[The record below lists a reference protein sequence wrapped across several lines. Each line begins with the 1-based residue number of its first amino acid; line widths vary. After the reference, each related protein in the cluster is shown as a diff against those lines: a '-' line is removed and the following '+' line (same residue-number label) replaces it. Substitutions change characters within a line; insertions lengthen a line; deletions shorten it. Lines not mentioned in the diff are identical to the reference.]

1 VADHSSQETISA
13 AIEQEIETA
22 PNEAHKRKAKPSE
35 DRSKAM
41 CNKVVKDKAKCDV
54 VHSNV
59 VRRRRVAPRVDHK
72 HTGKHSV
79 APLEAKA
86 PVRVAACSVG
96 KRHSEV
102 GEAT

>member
-1 VADHSSQETISA
+1 MADHSSQETISA

-22 PNEAHKRKAKPSE
+22 PNDANKRTAKPSE

-59 VRRRRVAPRVDHK
+59 ARRRRVALSVDHK
-72 HTGKHSV
+72 HVGRHSV
-79 APLEAKA
+79 APPEAKA

-96 KRHSEV
+96 KRRTVV